1 MFGVQSGWVAS
12 YTRAALQRH
21 HAGSGGNMKTLCYV
35 LSALLLASTG
45 YAQPCGNYT
54 GPIFL
59 DGFGPPDRSFV
70 EEPVAVLPPEAM
82 PLALTI
88 VAPADGAVV
97 GSETL
102 QVYGSFSGPP
112 AAGVAINRF
121 PAVQT
126 AADFVGLVILEPG
139 ENTITVKLTQ
149 LTGESITHTRT
160 VNYDP
165 AQQPDVELSA
175 EIQGEHAPIKTGFTL
190 ALKPDLG
197 LNPTRLQVDFDG
209 DGSFEVD
216 STNISAPLLHEYK
229 IPGFFTPTALVTF
242 DGPPL
247 ITRSATRKMAVLP
260 LPLTRAT
267 LCYVFY
273 RMKNR
278 LGANDINDAVKSVN
292 AELRSEVQADFEA
305 LPDPIAAAPLLGTVV
320 DGSLGIR
327 IASLTLSTTYR
338 NRPIATSMQFERSLD
353 GVWRVTDM

>member
-1 MFGVQSGWVAS
+1 
-12 YTRAALQRH
+12 
-21 HAGSGGNMKTLCYV
+21 MKTLCYA

-70 EEPVAVLPPEAM
+70 EEPAAVLPPEAT

-126 AADFVGLVILEPG
+126 AADFVGLVVLEPG
-139 ENTITVKLTQ
+139 ENTIRVKLTQ
-149 LTGESITHTRT
+149 LTGESITRTRT
-160 VNYDP
+160 VTYDP

-175 EIQGEHAPIKTGFTL
+175 EIQGEHAPFSTGFTL
-190 ALKPDLG
+190 ALKPGLG
-197 LNPTRLQVDFDG
+197 LTPTRLQVDFDG

-242 DGPPL
+242 DGTPPV
-247 ITRSATRKMAVLP
+247 TRSATQKVAVVP

-267 LCYVFY
+267 LCYVYY

-278 LGANDINDAVKSVN
+278 LIANDVPDAVKSIN
-292 AELRSEVQADFEA
+292 LELRAEAQSEFEA
-305 LPDPIAAAPLLGTVV
+305 FSDLPSVAPRFGVVV
-320 DGSLGIR
+320 DGTIGIR
-327 IASLTLSTTYR
+327 IAEIELLAQTNSGPRGRSLT
-338 NRPIATSMQFERSLD
+338 FERSLD
-353 GVWRVTDM
+353 GVWRITDM

>member
-1 MFGVQSGWVAS
+1 
-12 YTRAALQRH
+12 
-21 HAGSGGNMKTLCYV
+21 MKTLCYA

-70 EEPVAVLPPEAM
+70 EEPAVPLPPEAT

-278 LGANDINDAVKSVN
+278 LIANDIPGALQSLNSELREEWQAEFEAIGDIVTFGNWAGTVTDGMLGVRLSELNIRQIIPDFGPSDKSV
-292 AELRSEVQADFEA
+292 
-305 LPDPIAAAPLLGTVV
+305 
-320 DGSLGIR
+320 
-327 IASLTLSTTYR
+327 TL
-338 NRPIATSMQFERSLD
+338 ERSLD
-353 GVWRVTDM
+353 GVWRITDM